1 MKFIFQGLFY
11 FFTLNIG
18 YLFKFLVLMVYI
30 NPKTYTK
37 MKNAFKL
44 GFLAMALSLTVAAC
58 GESGKK
64 ADGADTTVTDSS
76 TIVTDTTKVDTV
88 VKDSTVKDTSVKA
101 TTEKT
106 EVKH

>member
-1 MKFIFQGLFY
+1 
-11 FFTLNIG
+11 
-18 YLFKFLVLMVYI
+18 
-30 NPKTYTK
+30 

-44 GFLAMALSLTVAAC
+44 GFLALALSLTVVAC
-58 GESGKK
+58 DSTKK

>member
-1 MKFIFQGLFY
+1 
-11 FFTLNIG
+11 
-18 YLFKFLVLMVYI
+18 
-30 NPKTYTK
+30 

-44 GFLAMALSLTVAAC
+44 GFLALALSLTVAAC
-58 GESGKK
+58 GDSTKK

-76 TIVTDTTKVDTV
+76 TIITDTTKVDTT
-88 VKDSTVKDTSVKA
+88 VKDSTVKDTTVKA